1 MSWFIVCGS
10 LKRVKWSFG
19 LSVILPD
26 TVAEATPHPKK
37 FLLKSSYME
46 TLLYF
51 NIRSG
56 VPSIDKTP
64 PTMLC

>member
-10 LKRVKWSFG
+10 VKRVKWSFG

-37 FLLKSSYME
+37 F
-46 TLLYF
+46 
-51 NIRSG
+51 
-56 VPSIDKTP
+56 P
-64 PTMLC
+64 PKE